1 MQLRSSRIIG
11 IQPIQSSSK
20 KINKQSGTKEIW
32 QRTFF
37 VLYSIFIGYILTGI
51 YIFYFYIF
59 FCKQTERK
67 EYIKKLDW
75 NEIFTNSY

>member
-11 IQPIQSSSK
+11 IQPIQSYK
-20 KINKQSGTKEIW
+20 KRNKKSETNEVW

-37 VLYSIFIGYILTGI
+37 VLYSIFIGSIFTGI

-59 FCKQTERK
+59 FSKQTERNK
-67 EYIKKLDW
+67 YIKKIDW